1 MHTPIMHN
9 APKRNGPPL
18 PCMARQRSQI
28 WTTRSTSR
36 RTAGSKVVRGQ
47 RFLTFIGIAE
57 PKRRKARVH
66 LHDHSTSNGAS
77 GGVRG
82 PQAGGWMALSN
93 MLTDR
98 QAIPD
103 GHAQLVGH
111 RGRGPCQWESAA
123 GAPPGWP
130 RSQRQQVPRRWY
142 QSPLLRARDGMLA
155 TPGGTSSSKRGWAGC
170 R

>member
-57 PKRRKARVH
+57 RSADNPECTSMITARATARAEGSEGH
-66 LHDHSTSNGAS
+66 KPTDGWHSAICSQIAN
-77 GGVRG
+77 
-82 PQAGGWMALSN
+82 LSQ
-93 MLTDR
+93 MVT
-98 QAIPD
+98 PSSC
-103 GHAQLVGH
+103 GH

-123 GAPPGWP
+123 GAPTGWP

-155 TPGGTSSSKRGWAGC
+155 TPGGTSSSKRGC